1 VRPGDSVTIISDQ
14 EILEALAS
22 AVRMRGRVSIPA
34 SGRSM
39 GPEFSTLRDIVVEP
53 FSPSAIRPGSIVV
66 FQREGRWIVHRVM
79 WKFGKAAG
87 PFCIT
92 KGDNVG
98 QLDHP
103 YVQAS
108 EIQGLVVGLQT
119 NDGVA
124 INLTSP
130 YRRLASVMR
139 VARGWVSLGL
149 ARVLASR

>member
-1 VRPGDSVTIISDQ
+1 
-14 EILEALAS
+14 
-22 AVRMRGRVSIPA
+22 
-34 SGRSM
+34 M
-39 GPEFSTLRDIVVEP
+39 GPEFATLRDIVVEP
-53 FSPSAIRPGSIVV
+53 FNPSAIRWGSIVV

-92 KGDNVG
+92 KGDQVG
-98 QLDHP
+98 QLDQP

-108 EIQGLVVGLQT
+108 EIQGLVVGLHT

-124 INLTSP
+124 IDLTSL
-130 YRRLASVMR
+130 RQRLAGVIR

-149 ARVLASR
+149 ARVRGTR